1 MSLYGILLHLTPSL
15 DSFCI
20 YNLHIRRQR
29 YFVLIAVGKVDVL
42 RITGEIIL
50 DGNLRYFA
58 RKPCLPARTTFQA
71 CVYEDYIYRI

>member
-1 MSLYGILLHLTPSL
+1 MSLYDILLHLTTSL

-20 YNLHIRRQR
+20 YNLHICRQR

-42 RITGEIIL
+42 RITGKIIL

-58 RKPCLPARTTFQA
+58 RKPCLPARTTF
-71 CVYEDYIYRI
+71 